1 MEDQLSVS
9 GKVFKLINETGTT
22 KADKAWEKQVV
33 VIETEGQY
41 PTKIAVS
48 FMGEKVLPVAKSLK
62 EGEFVKL
69 YINVSSQ
76 SPDQTRWFN
85 NILRARERATGGIN
99 NPNASDPAPNQP
111 PNPSTNPNS

>member
-9 GKVFKLINETGTT
+9 GKVFKLINETGVT
-22 KADKAWEKQVV
+22 KADKAWEKQTV

-62 EGEFVKL
+62 EGEVVKL
-69 YINVSSQ
+69 HINVSSQ
-76 SPDQTRWFN
+76 SPDQVRWFN
-85 NILRARERATGGIN
+85 NINGWKIDRKTVEATSNVSVTEAAVGDL
-99 NPNASDPAPNQP
+99 PF
-111 PNPSTNPNS
+111 

>member
-9 GKVFKLINETGTT
+9 GTVFKLINETGTT

-62 EGEFVKL
+62 EGEFVRL

-85 NILRARERATGGIN
+85 NINGWKIDRKPVE
-99 NPNASDPAPNQP
+99 
-111 PNPSTNPNS
+111 STPEPIAQIEDSALPF

>member
-85 NILRARERATGGIN
+85 NINGWKIDRKPVE
-99 NPNASDPAPNQP
+99 
-111 PNPSTNPNS
+111 STPEPIAQIEDSALPF

>member
-9 GKVFKLINETGTT
+9 GKVFKLINESGVS
-22 KADKAWEKQVV
+22 KSDKAWEKQTVI
-33 VIETEGQY
+33 IETEGQY

-76 SPDQTRWFN
+76 SSNQVRWFN
-85 NILRARERATGGIN
+85 NINGWKIDRKTVETTSNTSVSETAVGDL
-99 NPNASDPAPNQP
+99 PF
-111 PNPSTNPNS
+111 